1 MTIQI
6 PQGAK
11 TMQLFDMN
19 IDIPEGK
26 TYIDIDDNFLQN
38 KYNQFMQN
46 NQQQNNFNSQEEL
59 ALDGKP
65 MSMYQAPQVSQNEP
79 QEQGVWSKINKGLED
94 FNNLIDPKRM
104 ISEGLDYLS
113 PRVTS
118 GEEGVRQKI
127 EDATNQISGGLLAR
141 NFTSLDNEEQKE
153 IFQIA
158 YDEIKKLGYEP
169 FLEINNGDYKYI
181 GVDKNGKEVEFTP
194 SFRNTLASTKNELA
208 FSVAGGYAGSLAK
221 TAGQTIA
228 KKALNY
234 FAPSAIGAGSG
245 AVSDLHSQSNNTGI
259 EVSHIDYAKR
269 FGSAAA
275 EDALAGA
282 VVGSAIKGIGKTYK
296 SVGDLISSVKT
307 GAQAGK
313 DMIDG
318 MAVKGGNLGNRVID
332 KISKTD
338 IPVVGKFTDGGLQNA
353 ETIFNNLTKNVENKK
368 QIDELIAKEN
378 PTYLENG
385 KPTIEILK
393 NIVEQGL
400 NKNNP
405 QFIQDSAKRTSA
417 ILKNIS
423 NSLQG
428 VPTTQ
433 RREVLLKAAQAYPE
447 IGSFLDDV
455 LKADKDASISFL
467 NMIKGQDEVFKNK
480 TGLNG
485 EFDYKAWQKDNHAYE
500 NRINQEYGSA
510 ISKLDQLNNG
520 NIVLTSEDLAKLENF
535 KNNNF
540 LEQDVKNNIQ
550 SYLDEI
556 KGKEVS
562 AEQIFGLRTA
572 INKQL
577 NTGNKT
583 YNTKQ
588 AYGIVKEILDDA
600 LIRNASNKVLAKE
613 ILDNANKNFALKE
626 NFKESYLGMMKPQET
641 KEGLTDRLV
650 KGLRNIN
657 EDKNLENAFKGMNEQ
672 ERLANE
678 THVMNSLLEK
688 HRIEGVGYDF
698 KSLAKDLEDVNF
710 SSKKIKDAKDV
721 INTYALIYNNN
732 RDLIMTALASSGK
745 KTNSSI
751 ATTIHGV
758 FDRILIS
765 GIFARLHALAPFM
778 KSAKEQALRNQILDA
793 IKLAKTNKEV
803 ISNLKNI
810 KIADQEQSRIF
821 KDALDNYIKVDKEQ
835 NKILKDALIK
845 EGVIKGDN
853 FFMDKADPKDNSL
866 RFIGKNDK
874 EYTINKDVRNEWM
887 KTFNLKNIDDEYI
900 PNIPKEA
907 KIALKDREIKL
918 TKGSLLK
925 LIEKDRIKYIPHI
938 KETLESPQA
947 ILKDKDD
954 FIFIKNID
962 NQTYFT
968 SIGKDYETHLTIISN
983 SPKKQNNIRNKIKN
997 AEVVYY
1003 NNARALPTSRASSET
1018 NQVSFSDK
1026 HSTQAKHKES
1036 LEKYNRNFYLKHYKD
1051 FIDKSENKKIFFKYN
1066 FGDFL
1071 DIKKLEKSLE
1081 KYKESKPQE
1090 IKYKEL
1096 KRGYILDDLLNVDE
1110 DVSYAVVNKDD
1121 LKPSLTRSLSQ
1132 FRNKHSNSTISDI
1145 RNSFNEREHFKES
1158 SNFDGIPTITKD
1170 GLVIAGNH
1178 RTTAIRDL
1186 KGENLA
1192 RYIKQAK
1199 RVYGEDVFKGFDENK
1214 AMIVRILDKN
1224 DDDTIIRL
1232 SKLSNDGRLSD
1243 ESEKLQAL
1251 GAKYKE
1257 KLLKIENSK
1266 INTEKELMNFLGSR
1280 DILESKRALLDH
1292 LMPNINDALLSW
1304 ERRSGGDTEFSKI
1317 LNDNALNL
1325 LHLKQALN
1333 KNKVFKDNGNN
1344 FFSLFKRAIESI
1356 NQSNVYKNNNELYDI
1371 IKKYTEPSLNFEK
1384 EFISSNKDLQA
1395 DILGFIIKYNDTLTN
1410 PSEAFGN
1417 KIKKAIEFIYD
1428 NDSFSLFNNIKLSN
1442 YDVLNQM
1449 LNINITNS
1457 IKYQELLN
1465 KAIDNLSD
1473 EKNIIKKLN
1482 ENIKNKKS
1490 VKQRL
1495 DEKIQ
1500 DDKKAREDILKRYDN
1515 FLKENKDNKL
1525 DFLDKMNLNTIEYN
1539 LTRQMIVNAK
1549 ESTNKGVK
1557 KDIPSDL
1564 RGKIEK
1570 ELNIQPLKEFGENYT
1585 EYYHDGKGA
1594 LQKLLIEK
1602 QGQVAGAFHRKDLG
1616 DIDLVWGEV
1625 TDKIKH
1631 KGYGLAHIIDKHPE
1645 LDLKLISDI
1654 VDKGKLNN
1662 QNNIRYRIEYKN
1674 YIIGLSSEYKKGNKR
1689 TFIITAFER
1698 YKG

>member
-1 MTIQI
+1 
-6 PQGAK
+6 
-11 TMQLFDMN
+11 MN
-19 IDIPEGK
+19 IREFLLEKPQENNIISFLQDGASQSENQNTSEYLSNLKNEVINDFYKNKDKYAKEYEKYNFKDQNLTNPMGNISEYK
-26 TYIDIDDNFLQN
+26 RDLYDYNKNPSMNADDLSNYILDKQSKFNASKPIFADDNEVVR
-38 KYNQFMQN
+38 KSNQFMRDLGDELQKSGRGRLLQDDDGSYWVQDN
-46 NQQQNNFNSQEEL
+46 NGNYSKVQGSTMGDLYRGLRDNGASM
-59 ALDGKP
+59 ALGT
-65 MSMYQAPQVSQNEP
+65 A
-79 QEQGVWSKINKGLED
+79 G
-94 FNNLIDPKRM
+94 
-104 ISEGLDYLS
+104 
-113 PRVTS
+113 
-118 GEEGVRQKI
+118 
-127 EDATNQISGGLLAR
+127 AISG
-141 NFTSLDNEEQKE
+141 TM
-153 IFQIA
+153 
-158 YDEIKKLGYEP
+158 LG
-169 FLEINNGDYKYI
+169 G
-181 GVDKNGKEVEFTP
+181 GVGM
-194 SFRNTLASTKNELA
+194 
-208 FSVAGGYAGSLAK
+208 VAGGALGASL
-221 TAGQTIA
+221 
-228 KKALNY
+228 
-234 FAPSAIGAGSG
+234 GAGYDYYGNTKDTNQDMNLKEAIMLMGENAGLSLIGDAAFAGVAKG
-245 AVSDLHSQSNNTGI
+245 ARALKNT
-259 EVSHIDYAKR
+259 YNMA
-269 FGSAAA
+269 
-275 EDALAGA
+275 
-282 VVGSAIKGIGKTYK
+282 
-296 SVGDLISSVKT
+296 KT

-745 KTNSSI
+745 KTNSSM
-751 ATTIHGV
+751 ATTIQGV

-765 GIFARLHALAPFM
+765 GIFARLHALAPFV

-853 FFMDKADPKDNSL
+853 FFMDKADPSKAKSDLNVKISVSPNVRNLAKLTNDEIIADLEYLANKHKEMFKKPSDVFKLIKEIKVNPTFFYKNNRIDIALIAKRLNDNKLGKLGVNKNTGEVRHITKVKEKDLARLEKVSKKNTKENVGIIQTFIQPGSKNENSL
-866 RFIGKNDK
+866 NG
-874 EYTINKDVRNEWM
+874 
-887 KTFNLKNIDDEYI
+887 L
-900 PNIPKEA
+900 PN
-907 KIALKDREIKL
+907 
-918 TKGSLLK
+918 
-925 LIEKDRIKYIPHI
+925 
-938 KETLESPQA
+938 
-947 ILKDKDD
+947 
-954 FIFIKNID
+954 
-962 NQTYFT
+962 
-968 SIGKDYETHLTIISN
+968 ISN
-983 SPKKQNNIRNKIKN
+983 STQTKPK
-997 AEVVYY
+997 
-1003 NNARALPTSRASSET
+1003 T
-1018 NQVSFSDK
+1018 NLMD
-1026 HSTQAKHKES
+1026 
-1036 LEKYNRNFYLKHYKD
+1036 
-1051 FIDKSENKKIFFKYN
+1051 
-1066 FGDFL
+1066 
-1071 DIKKLEKSLE
+1071 DIKK
-1081 KYKESKPQE
+1081 
-1090 IKYKEL
+1090 
-1096 KRGYILDDLLNVDE
+1096 
-1110 DVSYAVVNKDD
+1110 
-1121 LKPSLTRSLSQ
+1121 
-1132 FRNKHSNSTISDI
+1132 
-1145 RNSFNEREHFKES
+1145 
-1158 SNFDGIPTITKD
+1158 
-1170 GLVIAGNH
+1170 
-1178 RTTAIRDL
+1178 
-1186 KGENLA
+1186 
-1192 RYIKQAK
+1192 
-1199 RVYGEDVFKGFDENK
+1199 
-1214 AMIVRILDKN
+1214 
-1224 DDDTIIRL
+1224 
-1232 SKLSNDGRLSD
+1232 
-1243 ESEKLQAL
+1243 
-1251 GAKYKE
+1251 
-1257 KLLKIENSK
+1257 
-1266 INTEKELMNFLGSR
+1266 
-1280 DILESKRALLDH
+1280 
-1292 LMPNINDALLSW
+1292 
-1304 ERRSGGDTEFSKI
+1304 
-1317 LNDNALNL
+1317 
-1325 LHLKQALN
+1325 
-1333 KNKVFKDNGNN
+1333 
-1344 FFSLFKRAIESI
+1344 
-1356 NQSNVYKNNNELYDI
+1356 
-1371 IKKYTEPSLNFEK
+1371 
-1384 EFISSNKDLQA
+1384 
-1395 DILGFIIKYNDTLTN
+1395 
-1410 PSEAFGN
+1410 
-1417 KIKKAIEFIYD
+1417 
-1428 NDSFSLFNNIKLSN
+1428 NIKAKE
-1442 YDVLNQM
+1442 V
-1449 LNINITNS
+1449 
-1457 IKYQELLN
+1457 
-1465 KAIDNLSD
+1465 
-1473 EKNIIKKLN
+1473 KK
-1482 ENIKNKKS
+1482 KNKKS
-1490 VKQRL
+1490 VKQSL

-1500 DDKKAREDILKRYDN
+1500 NDKKASEDILKRYDN
-1515 FLKENKDNKL
+1515 FLKENKDYNF
-1525 DFLDKMNLNTIEYN
+1525 DFLDNMNLNTVEYN
-1539 LTRQMIVNAK
+1539 LTRQMIINAK

-1557 KDIPSDL
+1557 KDIPSAL

-1570 ELNIQPLKEFGENYT
+1570 ELNIQPLKEFGENYA

-1674 YIIGLSSEYKKGNKR
+1674 YIIGLSSEYKGNKR

>member
-65 MSMYQAPQVSQNEP
+65 MSIYQAPSLP
-79 QEQGVWSKINKGLED
+79 QEKQEIGTWDKINQGLSD
-94 FNNLIDPKRM
+94 FNEFINPLNAVKKIPQA
-104 ISEGLDYLS
+104 LDYLT
-113 PRVTS
+113 PKVTS
-118 GEEGVRQKI
+118 GEEGARQKI

-141 NFTSLDNEEQKE
+141 NFTSLDNEEQKQ

-181 GVDKNGKEVEFTP
+181 GVDKNGKEVDFTP

-208 FSVAGGYAGSLAK
+208 FSVAGGYTGSLAK

-245 AVSDLHSQSNNTGI
+245 AMADLHSQSNNTGI
-259 EVSHIDYAKR
+259 EASYMDYAKR

-332 KISKTD
+332 KITQKD
-338 IPVVGKFTDGGLQNA
+338 IPMIGKFTDGGLQNA

-428 VPTTQ
+428 MPTTQ

-510 ISKLDQLNNG
+510 ISKLDELNNG
-520 NIVLTSEDLAKLENF
+520 KIVLTSEDLAKLENF

-540 LEQDVKNNIQ
+540 LDQDVKNNIQ

-577 NTGNKT
+577 STGNKT

-600 LIRNASNKVLAKE
+600 LIRNASDKVLAKE

-745 KTNSSI
+745 KTNSSM
-751 ATTIHGV
+751 ATTIQGV

-765 GIFARLHALAPFM
+765 GIFARLHALAPFV

-853 FFMDKADPKDNSL
+853 FFMDKADPSKAKSDLNVKISVSPNVRNLAKLTNDEIIADLEYLANKHKEMFKKPSDVFKLIKEIKVNPTFFYKNNRIDIALIAKRLNDNKLGKLGVNKNTGEVRHITKVKEKDLARLEKVSKKNTKENVGIIQTFIQPGSKNENSL
-866 RFIGKNDK
+866 NG
-874 EYTINKDVRNEWM
+874 
-887 KTFNLKNIDDEYI
+887 L
-900 PNIPKEA
+900 PN
-907 KIALKDREIKL
+907 
-918 TKGSLLK
+918 
-925 LIEKDRIKYIPHI
+925 
-938 KETLESPQA
+938 
-947 ILKDKDD
+947 
-954 FIFIKNID
+954 
-962 NQTYFT
+962 
-968 SIGKDYETHLTIISN
+968 ISN
-983 SPKKQNNIRNKIKN
+983 STQTKPK
-997 AEVVYY
+997 
-1003 NNARALPTSRASSET
+1003 T
-1018 NQVSFSDK
+1018 NLMD
-1026 HSTQAKHKES
+1026 
-1036 LEKYNRNFYLKHYKD
+1036 
-1051 FIDKSENKKIFFKYN
+1051 
-1066 FGDFL
+1066 
-1071 DIKKLEKSLE
+1071 DIKK
-1081 KYKESKPQE
+1081 
-1090 IKYKEL
+1090 
-1096 KRGYILDDLLNVDE
+1096 
-1110 DVSYAVVNKDD
+1110 
-1121 LKPSLTRSLSQ
+1121 
-1132 FRNKHSNSTISDI
+1132 
-1145 RNSFNEREHFKES
+1145 
-1158 SNFDGIPTITKD
+1158 
-1170 GLVIAGNH
+1170 
-1178 RTTAIRDL
+1178 
-1186 KGENLA
+1186 
-1192 RYIKQAK
+1192 
-1199 RVYGEDVFKGFDENK
+1199 
-1214 AMIVRILDKN
+1214 
-1224 DDDTIIRL
+1224 
-1232 SKLSNDGRLSD
+1232 
-1243 ESEKLQAL
+1243 
-1251 GAKYKE
+1251 
-1257 KLLKIENSK
+1257 
-1266 INTEKELMNFLGSR
+1266 
-1280 DILESKRALLDH
+1280 
-1292 LMPNINDALLSW
+1292 
-1304 ERRSGGDTEFSKI
+1304 
-1317 LNDNALNL
+1317 
-1325 LHLKQALN
+1325 
-1333 KNKVFKDNGNN
+1333 
-1344 FFSLFKRAIESI
+1344 
-1356 NQSNVYKNNNELYDI
+1356 
-1371 IKKYTEPSLNFEK
+1371 
-1384 EFISSNKDLQA
+1384 
-1395 DILGFIIKYNDTLTN
+1395 
-1410 PSEAFGN
+1410 
-1417 KIKKAIEFIYD
+1417 
-1428 NDSFSLFNNIKLSN
+1428 NIKAKE
-1442 YDVLNQM
+1442 V
-1449 LNINITNS
+1449 
-1457 IKYQELLN
+1457 
-1465 KAIDNLSD
+1465 
-1473 EKNIIKKLN
+1473 KK
-1482 ENIKNKKS
+1482 KNKKS
-1490 VKQRL
+1490 VKQSL

-1500 DDKKAREDILKRYDN
+1500 NDKKASEDILKRYDN
-1515 FLKENKDNKL
+1515 FLKENKDYNF
-1525 DFLDKMNLNTIEYN
+1525 DFLDNMNLNTVEYN
-1539 LTRQMIVNAK
+1539 LTRQMIINAK

-1557 KDIPSDL
+1557 KDIPSAL

-1570 ELNIQPLKEFGENYT
+1570 ELNIQPLKEFGENYA

-1674 YIIGLSSEYKKGNKR
+1674 YIIGLSSEYKGNKR

>member
-113 PRVTS
+113 PKVTS

-141 NFTSLDNEEQKE
+141 NFTSPSNEEQKQ

-181 GVDKNGKEVEFTP
+181 GVDKNGKEVDFTP

-259 EVSHIDYAKR
+259 EASYMDYAKR

-307 GAQAGK
+307 GARAGK

-332 KISKTD
+332 KITQKD
-338 IPVVGKFTDGGLQNA
+338 IPMIGKFTDGGLQNA

-423 NSLQG
+423 NALQG

-433 RREVLLKAAQAYPE
+433 RREILLKSAQAYPE

-467 NMIKGQDEVFKNK
+467 NIIKEQDEVFKNK

-485 EFDYKAWQKDNHAYE
+485 EFDVKAWQKDNSSYKK
-500 NRINQEYGSA
+500 RINNEYAQA
-510 ISKLDQLNNG
+510 IKSIDELNNG
-520 NIVLTSEDLAKLENF
+520 SIRLSKEDLAKIEEF

-540 LEQDVKNNIQ
+540 LEQDIKTNI
-550 SYLDEI
+550 SSFLEDAI
-556 KGKEVS
+556 DKDLS
-562 AEQIFGLRTA
+562 AEQIFNLRSA

-577 NTGNKT
+577 ATGNKT
-583 YNTKQ
+583 YNTKE
-588 AYGIVKEILDDA
+588 AYRLVKDTLDETM
-600 LIRNASNKVLAKE
+600 IKNASDKELAKK
-613 ILDNANKNFALKE
+613 ILEDANKNYALKE
-626 NFKESYLGMMKPQET
+626 NFNNSYLGKIKDQET
-641 KEGLTDRLV
+641 PEALAQRIANGA
-650 KGLRNIN
+650 RNIN
-657 EDKNLENAFKGMNEQ
+657 EDKDLKRAFEGMNEA
-672 ERLANE
+672 ERKANE
-678 THVMNSLLEK
+678 KHAFNALLAK
-688 HRIEGVGYDF
+688 HRIEDIGYDF
-698 KSLAKDLEDVNF
+698 KNLAKDMDNVEFVSKDLKYAKEVVNVYA
-710 SSKKIKDAKDV
+710 KI
-721 INTYALIYNNN
+721 YQNNK
-732 RDLIMTALASSGK
+732 DLIMTALASSGK

-751 ATTIHGV
+751 ATTIQGV

-765 GIFARLHALAPFM
+765 GVFARIHALVPFM

-793 IKLAKTNKEV
+793 LKLAKTNKEV

-810 KIADQEQSRIF
+810 KIADKEQSRIF

-853 FFMDKADPKDNSL
+853 FFMDKADPSKAKSDLNVKISVSPNVRNLAKLTNDEIIADLEYLANKHKEMFKKPSDVFKLIKEIKENPTFFYKNNRMDIALIAKRLNDNKLGKLGVNKDTGEVRHVTKVKEKDLARLEKVSKKNTKENVGIIQTFIQPGSKNDNSL
-866 RFIGKNDK
+866 NGLPNNPNSTQTKPKKNLMEDIK
-874 EYTINKDVRNEWM
+874 E
-887 KTFNLKNIDDEYI
+887 NI
-900 PNIPKEA
+900 EA
-907 KIALKDREIKL
+907 KEV
-918 TKGSLLK
+918 
-925 LIEKDRIKYIPHI
+925 EK
-938 KETLESPQA
+938 
-947 ILKDKDD
+947 
-954 FIFIKNID
+954 
-962 NQTYFT
+962 
-968 SIGKDYETHLTIISN
+968 
-983 SPKKQNNIRNKIKN
+983 
-997 AEVVYY
+997 
-1003 NNARALPTSRASSET
+1003 
-1018 NQVSFSDK
+1018 
-1026 HSTQAKHKES
+1026 
-1036 LEKYNRNFYLKHYKD
+1036 
-1051 FIDKSENKKIFFKYN
+1051 
-1066 FGDFL
+1066 
-1071 DIKKLEKSLE
+1071 
-1081 KYKESKPQE
+1081 
-1090 IKYKEL
+1090 
-1096 KRGYILDDLLNVDE
+1096 
-1110 DVSYAVVNKDD
+1110 
-1121 LKPSLTRSLSQ
+1121 
-1132 FRNKHSNSTISDI
+1132 
-1145 RNSFNEREHFKES
+1145 
-1158 SNFDGIPTITKD
+1158 
-1170 GLVIAGNH
+1170 
-1178 RTTAIRDL
+1178 
-1186 KGENLA
+1186 
-1192 RYIKQAK
+1192 
-1199 RVYGEDVFKGFDENK
+1199 
-1214 AMIVRILDKN
+1214 
-1224 DDDTIIRL
+1224 
-1232 SKLSNDGRLSD
+1232 
-1243 ESEKLQAL
+1243 
-1251 GAKYKE
+1251 
-1257 KLLKIENSK
+1257 
-1266 INTEKELMNFLGSR
+1266 
-1280 DILESKRALLDH
+1280 
-1292 LMPNINDALLSW
+1292 
-1304 ERRSGGDTEFSKI
+1304 
-1317 LNDNALNL
+1317 
-1325 LHLKQALN
+1325 
-1333 KNKVFKDNGNN
+1333 
-1344 FFSLFKRAIESI
+1344 
-1356 NQSNVYKNNNELYDI
+1356 
-1371 IKKYTEPSLNFEK
+1371 
-1384 EFISSNKDLQA
+1384 
-1395 DILGFIIKYNDTLTN
+1395 
-1410 PSEAFGN
+1410 
-1417 KIKKAIEFIYD
+1417 
-1428 NDSFSLFNNIKLSN
+1428 
-1442 YDVLNQM
+1442 
-1449 LNINITNS
+1449 
-1457 IKYQELLN
+1457 
-1465 KAIDNLSD
+1465 
-1473 EKNIIKKLN
+1473 
-1482 ENIKNKKS
+1482 KNKKS

-1500 DDKKAREDILKRYDN
+1500 DDKKASEER
-1515 FLKENKDNKL
+1515 
-1525 DFLDKMNLNTIEYN
+1525 
-1539 LTRQMIVNAK
+1539 
-1549 ESTNKGVK
+1549 
-1557 KDIPSDL
+1557 
-1564 RGKIEK
+1564 IEK
-1570 ELNIQPLKEFGENYT
+1570 IKQVIARK
-1585 EYYHDGKGA
+1585 
-1594 LQKLLIEK
+1594 QK
-1602 QGQVAGAFHRKDLG
+1602 
-1616 DIDLVWGEV
+1616 IDKV
-1625 TDKIKH
+1625 TDKKNNREIAGKIGTYTLKNLIKL
-1631 KGYGLAHIIDKHPE
+1631 KERSEDK
-1645 LDLKLISDI
+1645 
-1654 VDKGKLNN
+1654 
-1662 QNNIRYRIEYKN
+1662 
-1674 YIIGLSSEYKKGNKR
+1674 
-1689 TFIITAFER
+1689 
-1698 YKG
+1698 

>member
-1 MTIQI
+1 
-6 PQGAK
+6 
-11 TMQLFDMN
+11 MN
-19 IDIPEGK
+19 IREFLLEKPQENNIISFLQDGVSQSENQNTSEYLSNLKNEVINDFYKNKDKYAKEYEKYNFKDQNLTNPMGNISEYK
-26 TYIDIDDNFLQN
+26 RDLYDYNKNPSMNADDLSNYILDKQSKFNASKPIFADDNEVVR
-38 KYNQFMQN
+38 KSNQFMRDLGD
-46 NQQQNNFNSQEEL
+46 EL
-59 ALDGKP
+59 QKSGRGRLLQDDDG
-65 MSMYQAPQVSQNEP
+65 SYWVQ
-79 QEQGVWSKINKGLED
+79 D
-94 FNNLIDPKRM
+94 
-104 ISEGLDYLS
+104 
-113 PRVTS
+113 
-118 GEEGVRQKI
+118 
-127 EDATNQISGGLLAR
+127 
-141 NFTSLDNEEQKE
+141 
-153 IFQIA
+153 
-158 YDEIKKLGYEP
+158 
-169 FLEINNGDYKYI
+169 NNGNYSKVQGSTMGNLYRGLRDNGASMALGTAGAI
-181 GVDKNGKEVEFTP
+181 GGTMLGGGVGM
-194 SFRNTLASTKNELA
+194 
-208 FSVAGGYAGSLAK
+208 VAGGALGASL
-221 TAGQTIA
+221 
-228 KKALNY
+228 
-234 FAPSAIGAGSG
+234 GAGYDYYGNTKDTNQDMNLKEALMLMGENAGLSLIGDAAFAGVAKG
-245 AVSDLHSQSNNTGI
+245 ARALKNT
-259 EVSHIDYAKR
+259 YNMA
-269 FGSAAA
+269 
-275 EDALAGA
+275 
-282 VVGSAIKGIGKTYK
+282 
-296 SVGDLISSVKT
+296 KT

-318 MAVKGGNLGNRVID
+318 MAVKGGNLGNRFID

-338 IPVVGKFTDGGLQNA
+338 IPMVGKFTDGGLQNA

-428 VPTTQ
+428 MPTTQ

-510 ISKLDQLNNG
+510 ISKLDELNNG
-520 NIVLTSEDLAKLENF
+520 KIVLTSEDLAKLENF

-540 LEQDVKNNIQ
+540 LDQDVKNNIQ
-550 SYLDEI
+550 GYLDEI

-678 THVMNSLLEK
+678 THTMNALLEK

-745 KTNSSI
+745 KTNSSM
-751 ATTIHGV
+751 ATTIQGV

-765 GIFARLHALAPFM
+765 GIFARLHALAPFF

-793 IKLAKTNKEV
+793 LKLAKTNKEV

-853 FFMDKADPKDNSL
+853 FFMDKVDPKDNSL
-866 RFIGKNDK
+866 RFIGKNGK

-983 SPKKQNNIRNKIKN
+983 SPKKQNNIKNKMKN

-1018 NQVSFSDK
+1018 KQVSFSNEN
-1026 HSTQAKHKES
+1026 STQAKP
-1036 LEKYNRNFYLKHYKD
+1036 
-1051 FIDKSENKKIFFKYN
+1051 KKN
-1066 FGDFL
+1066 LMD
-1071 DIKKLEKSLE
+1071 DIK
-1081 KYKESKPQE
+1081 
-1090 IKYKEL
+1090 
-1096 KRGYILDDLLNVDE
+1096 D
-1110 DVSYAVVNKDD
+1110 
-1121 LKPSLTRSLSQ
+1121 
-1132 FRNKHSNSTISDI
+1132 
-1145 RNSFNEREHFKES
+1145 
-1158 SNFDGIPTITKD
+1158 
-1170 GLVIAGNH
+1170 
-1178 RTTAIRDL
+1178 
-1186 KGENLA
+1186 
-1192 RYIKQAK
+1192 
-1199 RVYGEDVFKGFDENK
+1199 
-1214 AMIVRILDKN
+1214 
-1224 DDDTIIRL
+1224 
-1232 SKLSNDGRLSD
+1232 
-1243 ESEKLQAL
+1243 
-1251 GAKYKE
+1251 
-1257 KLLKIENSK
+1257 
-1266 INTEKELMNFLGSR
+1266 
-1280 DILESKRALLDH
+1280 
-1292 LMPNINDALLSW
+1292 NI
-1304 ERRSGGDTEFSKI
+1304 
-1317 LNDNALNL
+1317 
-1325 LHLKQALN
+1325 
-1333 KNKVFKDNGNN
+1333 KNKEV
-1344 FFSLFKRAIESI
+1344 
-1356 NQSNVYKNNNELYDI
+1356 
-1371 IKKYTEPSLNFEK
+1371 EK
-1384 EFISSNKDLQA
+1384 
-1395 DILGFIIKYNDTLTN
+1395 
-1410 PSEAFGN
+1410 
-1417 KIKKAIEFIYD
+1417 
-1428 NDSFSLFNNIKLSN
+1428 
-1442 YDVLNQM
+1442 
-1449 LNINITNS
+1449 
-1457 IKYQELLN
+1457 
-1465 KAIDNLSD
+1465 
-1473 EKNIIKKLN
+1473 
-1482 ENIKNKKS
+1482 KNKKS

-1500 DDKKAREDILKRYDN
+1500 NDKKASEDILKRYDN
-1515 FLKENKDNKL
+1515 FLKENKDYNL
-1525 DFLDKMNLNTIEYN
+1525 DFLDNMNLNTVEYN
-1539 LTRQMIVNAK
+1539 LTRQMIINAK

-1557 KDIPSDL
+1557 KDIPSAL

-1570 ELNIQPLKEFGENYT
+1570 ELNIQPLKEFGENYA

-1631 KGYGLAHIIDKHPE
+1631 KGYGLAHIIDKHPD
-1645 LDLKLISDI
+1645 LDLKMIDEI
-1654 VDKGKLNN
+1654 VKNGKLIKDNKGR
-1662 QNNIRYRIEYKN
+1662 IRIQFDNKV
-1674 YIIGLSSEYKKGNKR
+1674 IGIKDNWKGDKTNVWIV
-1689 TFIITAFER
+1689 TSYELQ
-1698 YKG
+1698 

>member
-38 KYNQFMQN
+38 KYNQFIQN

-113 PRVTS
+113 PKVTS
-118 GEEGVRQKI
+118 GEEGARQKI

-141 NFTSLDNEEQKE
+141 NFTSLDNEEQKQ

-181 GVDKNGKEVEFTP
+181 GVDKNGKEVDFTP

-245 AVSDLHSQSNNTGI
+245 AMADLHSQSNNTGI
-259 EVSHIDYAKR
+259 EASYMDYAKR

-332 KISKTD
+332 KITQKD
-338 IPVVGKFTDGGLQNA
+338 IPMIGKFTDGGLQNA

-423 NSLQG
+423 NALQG

-433 RREVLLKAAQAYPE
+433 RREILLKSAQAYPE

-467 NMIKGQDEVFKNK
+467 NIIKEQDEVFKNK

-510 ISKLDQLNNG
+510 ISKLDELNNG
-520 NIVLTSEDLAKLENF
+520 KIVLTSEDLAKLENF

-600 LIRNASNKVLAKE
+600 LIRNASDKVLAKE

-751 ATTIHGV
+751 ATTISGV

-765 GIFARLHALAPFM
+765 GVFARIHALVPFM

-793 IKLAKTNKEV
+793 LKLAKTHKEV

-810 KIADQEQSRIF
+810 KIADKEQSRIF

-866 RFIGKNDK
+866 RFIGKNGK

-983 SPKKQNNIRNKIKN
+983 SPKKQNNIKNKMKN

-1018 NQVSFSDK
+1018 KQVSFSNEN
-1026 HSTQAKHKES
+1026 STQTKP
-1036 LEKYNRNFYLKHYKD
+1036 
-1051 FIDKSENKKIFFKYN
+1051 KKN
-1066 FGDFL
+1066 LMD
-1071 DIKKLEKSLE
+1071 DIK
-1081 KYKESKPQE
+1081 
-1090 IKYKEL
+1090 
-1096 KRGYILDDLLNVDE
+1096 
-1110 DVSYAVVNKDD
+1110 
-1121 LKPSLTRSLSQ
+1121 
-1132 FRNKHSNSTISDI
+1132 
-1145 RNSFNEREHFKES
+1145 
-1158 SNFDGIPTITKD
+1158 
-1170 GLVIAGNH
+1170 
-1178 RTTAIRDL
+1178 
-1186 KGENLA
+1186 
-1192 RYIKQAK
+1192 
-1199 RVYGEDVFKGFDENK
+1199 
-1214 AMIVRILDKN
+1214 
-1224 DDDTIIRL
+1224 
-1232 SKLSNDGRLSD
+1232 
-1243 ESEKLQAL
+1243 
-1251 GAKYKE
+1251 
-1257 KLLKIENSK
+1257 
-1266 INTEKELMNFLGSR
+1266 
-1280 DILESKRALLDH
+1280 
-1292 LMPNINDALLSW
+1292 
-1304 ERRSGGDTEFSKI
+1304 
-1317 LNDNALNL
+1317 
-1325 LHLKQALN
+1325 
-1333 KNKVFKDNGNN
+1333 
-1344 FFSLFKRAIESI
+1344 
-1356 NQSNVYKNNNELYDI
+1356 
-1371 IKKYTEPSLNFEK
+1371 
-1384 EFISSNKDLQA
+1384 
-1395 DILGFIIKYNDTLTN
+1395 
-1410 PSEAFGN
+1410 
-1417 KIKKAIEFIYD
+1417 
-1428 NDSFSLFNNIKLSN
+1428 
-1442 YDVLNQM
+1442 
-1449 LNINITNS
+1449 
-1457 IKYQELLN
+1457 
-1465 KAIDNLSD
+1465 
-1473 EKNIIKKLN
+1473 
-1482 ENIKNKKS
+1482 ENIEAKEVEKKNKKS

-1500 DDKKAREDILKRYDN
+1500 NDKKASEERIEKIKQVIARKQKIDKVRDKKNNREIAGKIGTYTLKN
-1515 FLKENKDNKL
+1515 LIKLKERSEDNK
-1525 DFLDKMNLNTIEYN
+1525 N
-1539 LTRQMIVNAK
+1539 
-1549 ESTNKGVK
+1549 
-1557 KDIPSDL
+1557 
-1564 RGKIEK
+1564 
-1570 ELNIQPLKEFGENYT
+1570 
-1585 EYYHDGKGA
+1585 
-1594 LQKLLIEK
+1594 
-1602 QGQVAGAFHRKDLG
+1602 
-1616 DIDLVWGEV
+1616 
-1625 TDKIKH
+1625 
-1631 KGYGLAHIIDKHPE
+1631 
-1645 LDLKLISDI
+1645 
-1654 VDKGKLNN
+1654 
-1662 QNNIRYRIEYKN
+1662 
-1674 YIIGLSSEYKKGNKR
+1674 
-1689 TFIITAFER
+1689 
-1698 YKG
+1698 

>member
-1 MTIQI
+1 
-6 PQGAK
+6 
-11 TMQLFDMN
+11 MN
-19 IDIPEGK
+19 IREFLLEKPQENNIISFLQDGASQSENQNTSEYLSNLKNEVINDFYKNKDKYAKEYEKYNFKDQNLTNPMGNISEYK
-26 TYIDIDDNFLQN
+26 RDLYDYNKNPSMNADDLSNYILDKQSKFNASKPIFADDNEVVR
-38 KYNQFMQN
+38 KSNQFMRDLGD
-46 NQQQNNFNSQEEL
+46 EL
-59 ALDGKP
+59 QKSGRGRLLQDDDG
-65 MSMYQAPQVSQNEP
+65 SYWVQ
-79 QEQGVWSKINKGLED
+79 D
-94 FNNLIDPKRM
+94 
-104 ISEGLDYLS
+104 
-113 PRVTS
+113 
-118 GEEGVRQKI
+118 
-127 EDATNQISGGLLAR
+127 
-141 NFTSLDNEEQKE
+141 
-153 IFQIA
+153 
-158 YDEIKKLGYEP
+158 
-169 FLEINNGDYKYI
+169 NNGNYSKVQGSTMGDLYRGLRDNGASMALGTAGAI
-181 GVDKNGKEVEFTP
+181 GGTMLGGGVGM
-194 SFRNTLASTKNELA
+194 
-208 FSVAGGYAGSLAK
+208 VAGGALGASL
-221 TAGQTIA
+221 
-228 KKALNY
+228 
-234 FAPSAIGAGSG
+234 GAGYDYYGNTKDTNQDMNLKEALMLMGENAGLSLIGDAAFAGVAKG
-245 AVSDLHSQSNNTGI
+245 ARALKNT
-259 EVSHIDYAKR
+259 YNMA
-269 FGSAAA
+269 
-275 EDALAGA
+275 
-282 VVGSAIKGIGKTYK
+282 
-296 SVGDLISSVKT
+296 KT

-332 KISKTD
+332 KITQKD
-338 IPVVGKFTDGGLQNA
+338 IPMIGKFTDGGLQNA

-417 ILKNIS
+417 ILKSIS

-428 VPTTQ
+428 MPTTQ

-510 ISKLDQLNNG
+510 ISKLDELNNG
-520 NIVLTSEDLAKLENF
+520 KIVLTSEDLAKLENF

-588 AYGIVKEILDDA
+588 AYGIVKEILDD
-600 LIRNASNKVLAKE
+600 
-613 ILDNANKNFALKE
+613 ANKNFALKE

-853 FFMDKADPKDNSL
+853 FFMDKADPSKAKSDLNVKISVSPNVRNLAKLTNDEIIADLEYLANKHKEMFKKPSDVFKLIKEIKVNPTFFYKNNRIDIALIAKRLNDNKLGKLGVNKNTGEVRHITKVKEKDLARLEKVSKKNTKENVGIIQTFIQPGSKNENSL
-866 RFIGKNDK
+866 NG
-874 EYTINKDVRNEWM
+874 
-887 KTFNLKNIDDEYI
+887 L
-900 PNIPKEA
+900 PN
-907 KIALKDREIKL
+907 
-918 TKGSLLK
+918 
-925 LIEKDRIKYIPHI
+925 
-938 KETLESPQA
+938 
-947 ILKDKDD
+947 
-954 FIFIKNID
+954 
-962 NQTYFT
+962 
-968 SIGKDYETHLTIISN
+968 ISN
-983 SPKKQNNIRNKIKN
+983 STQTKPK
-997 AEVVYY
+997 
-1003 NNARALPTSRASSET
+1003 T
-1018 NQVSFSDK
+1018 NLMD
-1026 HSTQAKHKES
+1026 
-1036 LEKYNRNFYLKHYKD
+1036 
-1051 FIDKSENKKIFFKYN
+1051 
-1066 FGDFL
+1066 
-1071 DIKKLEKSLE
+1071 DIKK
-1081 KYKESKPQE
+1081 
-1090 IKYKEL
+1090 
-1096 KRGYILDDLLNVDE
+1096 
-1110 DVSYAVVNKDD
+1110 
-1121 LKPSLTRSLSQ
+1121 
-1132 FRNKHSNSTISDI
+1132 
-1145 RNSFNEREHFKES
+1145 
-1158 SNFDGIPTITKD
+1158 
-1170 GLVIAGNH
+1170 
-1178 RTTAIRDL
+1178 
-1186 KGENLA
+1186 
-1192 RYIKQAK
+1192 
-1199 RVYGEDVFKGFDENK
+1199 
-1214 AMIVRILDKN
+1214 
-1224 DDDTIIRL
+1224 
-1232 SKLSNDGRLSD
+1232 
-1243 ESEKLQAL
+1243 
-1251 GAKYKE
+1251 
-1257 KLLKIENSK
+1257 
-1266 INTEKELMNFLGSR
+1266 
-1280 DILESKRALLDH
+1280 
-1292 LMPNINDALLSW
+1292 
-1304 ERRSGGDTEFSKI
+1304 
-1317 LNDNALNL
+1317 
-1325 LHLKQALN
+1325 
-1333 KNKVFKDNGNN
+1333 
-1344 FFSLFKRAIESI
+1344 
-1356 NQSNVYKNNNELYDI
+1356 
-1371 IKKYTEPSLNFEK
+1371 
-1384 EFISSNKDLQA
+1384 
-1395 DILGFIIKYNDTLTN
+1395 
-1410 PSEAFGN
+1410 
-1417 KIKKAIEFIYD
+1417 
-1428 NDSFSLFNNIKLSN
+1428 NIKAKE
-1442 YDVLNQM
+1442 V
-1449 LNINITNS
+1449 
-1457 IKYQELLN
+1457 
-1465 KAIDNLSD
+1465 
-1473 EKNIIKKLN
+1473 KK
-1482 ENIKNKKS
+1482 KNKKS
-1490 VKQRL
+1490 VKQSL

-1500 DDKKAREDILKRYDN
+1500 NDKKASEDILKRYDN
-1515 FLKENKDNKL
+1515 FLKENKDYNF
-1525 DFLDKMNLNTIEYN
+1525 DFLDNMNLNTVEYN
-1539 LTRQMIVNAK
+1539 LTRQMIINAK

-1557 KDIPSDL
+1557 KDIPSAL
-1564 RGKIEK
+1564 RGKIEQ
-1570 ELNIQPLKEFGENYT
+1570 ELNIQPLKEFGENYA

-1616 DIDLVWGEV
+1616 DIDLVWG
-1625 TDKIKH
+1625 D
-1631 KGYGLAHIIDKHPE
+1631 G
-1645 LDLKLISDI
+1645 
-1654 VDKGKLNN
+1654 NF
-1662 QNNIRYRIEYKN
+1662 
-1674 YIIGLSSEYKKGNKR
+1674 GLSHIVNRREEDFIKQGLNKIEAKNKALNFIKEMENIINNGSVKKGNNRAFIDIKNNR
-1689 TFIITAFER
+1689 VMVALDYKGKDKKWIITAYNF
-1698 YKG
+1698 Y

>member
-38 KYNQFMQN
+38 KYNQFIQN

-113 PRVTS
+113 PKVTS
-118 GEEGVRQKI
+118 DEEGARQKI

-141 NFTSLDNEEQKE
+141 NFTSLDNEEQKQ

-181 GVDKNGKEVEFTP
+181 GVDKNGKEVDFTP

-245 AVSDLHSQSNNTGI
+245 AMADLHSQSNNTGI
-259 EVSHIDYAKR
+259 EASYMDYAKR

-307 GAQAGK
+307 GARAGK

-332 KISKTD
+332 KITQKD
-338 IPVVGKFTDGGLQNA
+338 IPMIGKFTDGGLQNA

-393 NIVEQGL
+393 NFVEQGL

-405 QFIQDSAKRTSA
+405 QFIQDSAKRTSS

-423 NSLQG
+423 NALQG

-433 RREVLLKAAQAYPE
+433 RREILLKSAQAYPE

-455 LKADKDASISFL
+455 LKADRDASISFL

-480 TGLNG
+480 TGLKG

-500 NRINQEYGSA
+500 NRIKQEYGSA
-510 ISKLDQLNNG
+510 ISKLDELNNG
-520 NIVLTSEDLAKLENF
+520 KIVLTSEDLAKLENF

-588 AYGIVKEILDDA
+588 AYRIVKEILDDA
-600 LIRNASNKVLAKE
+600 LIRNASDKVLAKE

-641 KEGLTDRLV
+641 KEGLTHRLV

-678 THVMNSLLEK
+678 THTMNALLEK

-698 KSLAKDLEDVNF
+698 KSLAKDLEDVEF

-751 ATTIHGV
+751 ATTIQGV

-765 GIFARLHALAPFM
+765 GIFARLHALAPFV

-845 EGVIKGDN
+845 EGVIKGDS

-866 RFIGKNDK
+866 RFIGKNGK

-983 SPKKQNNIRNKIKN
+983 SPKKQNNIKNKMKN

-1018 NQVSFSDK
+1018 KQVSFSNEN
-1026 HSTQAKHKES
+1026 STQTKPKTN
-1036 LEKYNRNFYLKHYKD
+1036 LMD
-1051 FIDKSENKKIFFKYN
+1051 
-1066 FGDFL
+1066 
-1071 DIKKLEKSLE
+1071 DIKK
-1081 KYKESKPQE
+1081 
-1090 IKYKEL
+1090 
-1096 KRGYILDDLLNVDE
+1096 
-1110 DVSYAVVNKDD
+1110 
-1121 LKPSLTRSLSQ
+1121 
-1132 FRNKHSNSTISDI
+1132 
-1145 RNSFNEREHFKES
+1145 
-1158 SNFDGIPTITKD
+1158 
-1170 GLVIAGNH
+1170 
-1178 RTTAIRDL
+1178 
-1186 KGENLA
+1186 
-1192 RYIKQAK
+1192 
-1199 RVYGEDVFKGFDENK
+1199 
-1214 AMIVRILDKN
+1214 
-1224 DDDTIIRL
+1224 
-1232 SKLSNDGRLSD
+1232 
-1243 ESEKLQAL
+1243 
-1251 GAKYKE
+1251 
-1257 KLLKIENSK
+1257 
-1266 INTEKELMNFLGSR
+1266 
-1280 DILESKRALLDH
+1280 
-1292 LMPNINDALLSW
+1292 
-1304 ERRSGGDTEFSKI
+1304 
-1317 LNDNALNL
+1317 
-1325 LHLKQALN
+1325 
-1333 KNKVFKDNGNN
+1333 
-1344 FFSLFKRAIESI
+1344 
-1356 NQSNVYKNNNELYDI
+1356 
-1371 IKKYTEPSLNFEK
+1371 
-1384 EFISSNKDLQA
+1384 
-1395 DILGFIIKYNDTLTN
+1395 
-1410 PSEAFGN
+1410 
-1417 KIKKAIEFIYD
+1417 
-1428 NDSFSLFNNIKLSN
+1428 NIKAKE
-1442 YDVLNQM
+1442 V
-1449 LNINITNS
+1449 
-1457 IKYQELLN
+1457 
-1465 KAIDNLSD
+1465 
-1473 EKNIIKKLN
+1473 KK
-1482 ENIKNKKS
+1482 KNKKS
-1490 VKQRL
+1490 VKQSL

-1500 DDKKAREDILKRYDN
+1500 NDKKAREERIKKIKQVIARKQKIDKVRDKKNNREIAGKIGTYTLKN
-1515 FLKENKDNKL
+1515 LIKLKERSE
-1525 DFLDKMNLNTIEYN
+1525 DK
-1539 LTRQMIVNAK
+1539 
-1549 ESTNKGVK
+1549 
-1557 KDIPSDL
+1557 
-1564 RGKIEK
+1564 
-1570 ELNIQPLKEFGENYT
+1570 
-1585 EYYHDGKGA
+1585 
-1594 LQKLLIEK
+1594 
-1602 QGQVAGAFHRKDLG
+1602 
-1616 DIDLVWGEV
+1616 
-1625 TDKIKH
+1625 
-1631 KGYGLAHIIDKHPE
+1631 
-1645 LDLKLISDI
+1645 
-1654 VDKGKLNN
+1654 
-1662 QNNIRYRIEYKN
+1662 
-1674 YIIGLSSEYKKGNKR
+1674 
-1689 TFIITAFER
+1689 
-1698 YKG
+1698 

>member
-113 PRVTS
+113 PKVTS
-118 GEEGVRQKI
+118 DEEGARQKI

-181 GVDKNGKEVEFTP
+181 GVDKNGKEVDFTP

-234 FAPSAIGAGSG
+234 FAPSAIGAGTG

-259 EVSHIDYAKR
+259 EASHIDYAKR

-307 GAQAGK
+307 GARAGK

-318 MAVKGGNLGNRVID
+318 MAVKGGNLGNRFID

-338 IPVVGKFTDGGLQNA
+338 IPMVGKFTDGGLQNA

-510 ISKLDQLNNG
+510 ISKLDELNNG

-765 GIFARLHALAPFM
+765 GIFARLHALAPLM

-793 IKLAKTNKEV
+793 LRLAKTNKEV

-810 KIADQEQSRIF
+810 KIADKEQSRIF

-866 RFIGKNDK
+866 RFIGKNGK

-983 SPKKQNNIRNKIKN
+983 SPKKQNNIKNKMKN

-1018 NQVSFSDK
+1018 KQVSFSNEN
-1026 HSTQAKHKES
+1026 STQAKP
-1036 LEKYNRNFYLKHYKD
+1036 
-1051 FIDKSENKKIFFKYN
+1051 KKN
-1066 FGDFL
+1066 LMD
-1071 DIKKLEKSLE
+1071 DIK
-1081 KYKESKPQE
+1081 
-1090 IKYKEL
+1090 
-1096 KRGYILDDLLNVDE
+1096 
-1110 DVSYAVVNKDD
+1110 
-1121 LKPSLTRSLSQ
+1121 
-1132 FRNKHSNSTISDI
+1132 
-1145 RNSFNEREHFKES
+1145 
-1158 SNFDGIPTITKD
+1158 
-1170 GLVIAGNH
+1170 
-1178 RTTAIRDL
+1178 
-1186 KGENLA
+1186 EN
-1192 RYIKQAK
+1192 I
-1199 RVYGEDVFKGFDENK
+1199 
-1214 AMIVRILDKN
+1214 
-1224 DDDTIIRL
+1224 
-1232 SKLSNDGRLSD
+1232 
-1243 ESEKLQAL
+1243 
-1251 GAKYKE
+1251 
-1257 KLLKIENSK
+1257 
-1266 INTEKELMNFLGSR
+1266 
-1280 DILESKRALLDH
+1280 
-1292 LMPNINDALLSW
+1292 
-1304 ERRSGGDTEFSKI
+1304 
-1317 LNDNALNL
+1317 
-1325 LHLKQALN
+1325 
-1333 KNKVFKDNGNN
+1333 KNKEV
-1344 FFSLFKRAIESI
+1344 
-1356 NQSNVYKNNNELYDI
+1356 
-1371 IKKYTEPSLNFEK
+1371 KK
-1384 EFISSNKDLQA
+1384 
-1395 DILGFIIKYNDTLTN
+1395 
-1410 PSEAFGN
+1410 
-1417 KIKKAIEFIYD
+1417 
-1428 NDSFSLFNNIKLSN
+1428 
-1442 YDVLNQM
+1442 
-1449 LNINITNS
+1449 
-1457 IKYQELLN
+1457 
-1465 KAIDNLSD
+1465 
-1473 EKNIIKKLN
+1473 
-1482 ENIKNKKS
+1482 KNKKS

-1500 DDKKAREDILKRYDN
+1500 NDKKASEDILKRYDN
-1515 FLKENKDNKL
+1515 FLKENKDYNL
-1525 DFLDKMNLNTIEYN
+1525 DFLDNMNLNTVEYN
-1539 LTRQMIVNAK
+1539 LTRQMIINAK

-1557 KDIPSDL
+1557 KDIPSAL
-1564 RGKIEK
+1564 RGKIEQ
-1570 ELNIQPLKEFGENYT
+1570 ELNIQPLKEFGENYA

-1625 TDKIKH
+1625 IDKIKH

-1674 YIIGLSSEYKKGNKR
+1674 YIIGLSSEYKGNKR